1 MLTFHKVDHFCHVS
15 GLWLQ
20 WRFQSVQWA
29 LELSFGVF
37 TCVVW
42 ERGNLVL
49 PWKSLG
55 NRFHL
60 VHLLRHS
67 WKPGEKWT
75 SPLRTPKIVVSSYSM
90 WNENVGHTNNHASM
104 MTAIK
109 QCSVWDNTSSFLL
122 SFHFLFFI
130 SFHYTFLFHFLAL
143 VLYFPSFPSP
153 YQCHCP
159 YPFPMKKFLSFF
171 VCYTLTYPSVLPF
184 NSFNFSSLI
193 L

>member
-20 WRFQSVQWA
+20 WRFQSVPWA

-60 VHLLRHS
+60 VHLLQHS
-67 WKPGEKWT
+67 WKVGEKWT

-109 QCSVWDNTSSFLL
+109 QCSVWDTSFLL

-130 SFHYTFLFHFLAL
+130 SFHSTFLFHFLAL
-143 VLYFPSFPSP
+143 VLYFLSFPSP
-153 YQCHCP
+153 YHCHCP
-159 YPFPMKKFLSFF
+159 YPFPMKKFLFFF

-184 NSFNFSSLI
+184 NFFNFSSLI